1 MSEGFRDTGRWRRR
15 ALTFPLVYL
24 LTTVALLLAPL
35 VLLCTIAIDLTRRA
49 RLAITRGVVFVLWL
63 LFCESWGLLAMF
75 GLWLARPLLSATR
88 YRDLSYG
95 IQSAWTG
102 ALCRGIIV
110 LYSMSLEVEGAECML
125 PGPVLLL
132 GRHASTADTVL
143 PMMVA
148 VTPFGLQA
156 RYVLKRELLWDPCLD
171 LHGQRFPNA
180 FIKRGAG
187 ARDIAQITALLD
199 DLRDNNV
206 IVLYP
211 EGTRYSPRRH
221 ARRLAKL
228 EERDD
233 PMLDHARSLHHTL
246 PPHSGGVLALLDR
259 APELDVVLFAH
270 VGLDRVRT
278 LADAFN
284 GSLINNRLQVKLWR
298 VPAATIPRDD
308 EGRRRWLYE
317 EWIKIDRW
325 VGDRAGTK

>member
-1 MSEGFRDTGRWRRR
+1 MVEGFRDTGRWRRR

-24 LTTVALLLAPL
+24 LTAVAFALAP
-35 VLLCTIAIDLTRRA
+35 VILLCTIAIDRIRRA
-49 RLAITRGVVFVLWL
+49 RLAMTRGVVFVLWL
-63 LFCESWGLLAMF
+63 LLCESWGLLAML
-75 GLWLARPLLSATR
+75 GLWLARPLLRASR

-95 IQSAWTG
+95 VQSAWTG
-102 ALCRGIIV
+102 ALCRGMIA
-110 LYSMSLEVEGAECML
+110 LYSMSLEVEGAESMR

-132 GRHASTADTVL
+132 ARHASTADTVL

-148 VTPFGLQA
+148 VTPFGHQA

-171 LHGQRFPNA
+171 VHGQRVPNA
-180 FIKRGAG
+180 FIERGAG

-199 DLRDNNV
+199 DLQDNNV

-211 EGTRYSPRRH
+211 EGTRFSPRRH
-221 ARRLAKL
+221 ARRIASLERRGDPLLAQ
-228 EERDD
+228 
-233 PMLDHARSLHHTL
+233 ARALHHTL
-246 PPHSGGVLALLDR
+246 PPHSGGVLALLER

-284 GSLINNRLQVKLWR
+284 GSLISSPLQVKLWR
-298 VPAATIPRDD
+298 VRAAAIPRDD
-308 EGRRRWLYE
+308 AGRRRWLYE

-325 VGDRAGTK
+325 VGDRAG